1 MMVNVSGLGTAEY
14 PMDSSSFSLSHED
27 ADDKDVG
34 RIKGAASQVR
44 LTWKF
49 MVCMRV
55 VFCGV

>member
-44 LTWKF
+44 LT
-49 MVCMRV
+49 
-55 VFCGV
+55 